1 MRFEYQSSWFTMGL
15 RPSSDSKMSG
25 HAVPQ
30 CQQRY
35 VLCEKWCLSLFS
47 ELDMHMCSFALLGA
61 LHQEGRSRIQ
71 IYLISVL
78 HRESHVKL
86 LVLAS
91 SKMAH

>member
-1 MRFEYQSSWFTMGL
+1 MNWICIG
-15 RPSSDSKMSG
+15 
-25 HAVPQ
+25 V
-30 CQQRY
+30 
-35 VLCEKWCLSLFS
+35 V
-47 ELDMHMCSFALLGA
+47 LLGA

>member
-15 RPSSDSKMSG
+15 RPSSNSKMSG

-47 ELDMHMCSFALLGA
+47 ELDMHMCSSAGSFA
-61 LHQEGRSRIQ
+61 SRGQKSNSNLSYIC
-71 IYLISVL
+71 VT
-78 HRESHVKL
+78 
-86 LVLAS
+86 
-91 SKMAH
+91 